1 MEPEPHVNSQLL
13 AASISHQNE
22 AITPTT
28 TQHSDLQRP
37 RRPGRTAKYRIGLV
51 VAISMAAGLIAVLV
65 AIPVIPAKENGRA
78 ASSFPLVNYLPVA
91 PCARA

>member
-1 MEPEPHVNSQLL
+1 MEPEPHVNSQSL

-51 VAISMAAGLIAVLV
+51 VAISMAAGLIAAAVLV
-65 AIPVIPAKENGRA
+65 AIR
-78 ASSFPLVNYLPVA
+78 
-91 PCARA
+91 